1 MSDSGATVAWIEQS
15 LVKAGDFVQH
25 IPGLN
30 QGAQGGAGPHS
41 GFGAAGYKACHST
54 QPAMARTNNVED
66 VWVNTP
72 GEYSFQSCVQRISG
86 AITPNLHQG
95 NHRCHRKT
103 AREATKEDPT
113 TGSSNELPPS
123 CDRHLEAPVL
133 HCNGCLRRPLVT
145 SLAETQDNSAIHVSK
160 M

>member
-30 QGAQGGAGPHS
+30 QGVKIVMFSGSGGAGPHS

-72 GEYSFQSCVQRISG
+72 GEQPSLSSENG
-86 AITPNLHQG
+86 ARG
-95 NHRCHRKT
+95 NERGP
-103 AREATKEDPT
+103 DPA